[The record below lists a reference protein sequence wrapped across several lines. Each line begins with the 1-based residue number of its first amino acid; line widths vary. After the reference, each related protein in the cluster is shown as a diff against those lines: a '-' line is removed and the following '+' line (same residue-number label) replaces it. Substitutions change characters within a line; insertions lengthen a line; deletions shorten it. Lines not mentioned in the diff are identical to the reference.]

1 MDSLKNQLRPS
12 PLSAAR
18 FDLLSRISPSNKQR
32 SRGDLWIS
40 AAVAFAATI
49 AAFLLFAALVARGW
63 TSSDEEGY
71 WIVID
76 GGSTGTR
83 IHVYRFRRGALLPVV
98 DFGEGGQS
106 AATMKVH
113 PGLSSYADRP
123 ERAGE
128 SLVELLEFG
137 KGRVPRER
145 WADTEVRLMATAGLR
160 LLDRRVQERV
170 LTSCRRVLR
179 ASGFRFQDD
188 WASVI
193 SGADEGMYAWV
204 AANYAL
210 GTLGG
215 DPRQTTGII
224 ELGGASAQNVAH
236 ESLRDLLISRGRKL
250 SSESVQREMLSDPCT
265 PRGYSH
271 GPSKI
276 SDAGSDA
283 NIEHVPTIHAT
294 AGQRFCGEDWPKLRR
309 KYHFLD
315 EEDLSRYCF
324 SSAYIV
330 ALLHDG
336 LGIALDDQRIVF
348 ANEVGGIPLDWS
360 LGAFLVQKTEDL
372 KASRSDWIARI
383 MSDDSSTLLSLFFI
397 STVLGVAA
405 WSVSKWR
412 KPQLKTIYDLEK
424 GRYIVTRIGSR

>member
-1 MDSLKNQLRPS
+1 MRRSNARSPSIDPPIMDSLKNQLRPS

-224 ELGGASAQNVAH
+224 ELGGASAQVTFVSGEPLPPEFSRLLTFGENTYTLYSHSFLHFGQNVAH

-294 AGQRFCGEDWPKLRR
+294 GN
-309 KYHFLD
+309 
-315 EEDLSRYCF
+315 F
-324 SSAYIV
+324 SECRSA
-330 ALLHDG
+330 ALML
-336 LGIALDDQRIVF
+336 L
-348 ANEVGGIPLDWS
+348 
-360 LGAFLVQKTEDL
+360 QK
-372 KASRSDWIARI
+372 
-383 MSDDSSTLLSLFFI
+383 
-397 STVLGVAA
+397 
-405 WSVSKWR
+405 
-412 KPQLKTIYDLEK
+412 EK
-424 GRYIVTRIGSR
+424 GSKYALNS